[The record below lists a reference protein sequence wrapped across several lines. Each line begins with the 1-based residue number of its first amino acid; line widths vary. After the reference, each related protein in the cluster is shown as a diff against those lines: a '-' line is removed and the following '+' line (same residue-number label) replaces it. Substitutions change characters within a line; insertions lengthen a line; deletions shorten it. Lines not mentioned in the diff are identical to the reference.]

1 MAFRQV
7 KAPDIEDVWKSYLSC
22 WLDEQ
27 IVNFSGSLLSSRET
41 LAKDGGSEVNM
52 DESLKENTEKH
63 LAAVIAAF
71 ARQAALNRY
80 IFTLKVFMR

>member
-1 MAFRQV
+1 M
-7 KAPDIEDVWKSYLSC
+7 
-22 WLDEQ
+22 
-27 IVNFSGSLLSSRET
+27 NFSGSLLSSREA

-63 LAAVIAAF
+63 LAAVIATF